1 MYTLGYETNTA
12 VCTYTLLLYT
22 INHIS
27 CTILLYID
35 PLGLG
40 QKLCGDDSNKKL
52 IVQTIEI
59 FNGRMSMLAVTGYAA
74 QEYFTS

>member
-1 MYTLGYETNTA
+1 MHLHPIIIHYKSYLMY
-12 VCTYTLLLYT
+12 YT
-22 INHIS
+22 I
-27 CTILLYID
+27 LYID